1 MPKHL
6 ALSTDLVNVV
16 LQYLGTRPFQEVH
29 QIINAIQNEASPQM
43 KEEEQVMEVGGTD

>member
-6 ALSTDLVNVV
+6 TLSTDLVNAV

-29 QIINAIQNEASPQM
+29 QIITAIQSEASSQIQ
-43 KEEEQVMEVGGTD
+43 EQQQPMEVGGTD

>member
-6 ALSTDLVNVV
+6 TISTDLVNAV

-29 QIINAIQNEASPQM
+29 QIITAIQSEASSQIR
-43 KEEEQVMEVGGTD
+43 EQQEPMEVGGTD

>member
-16 LQYLGTRPFQEVH
+16 LPYLGTRPFQEVH
-29 QIINAIQNEASPQM
+29 QIIAGIQAKAAPQM
-43 KEEEQVMEVGGTD
+43 QEQQEPMEVGGTD